1 MEFTTP
7 MMSGVKMVVT
17 SGETYGLGQGMGEL
31 GDTLELFPI
40 LLWVVA
46 I

>member
-1 MEFTTP
+1 MKFKTS
-7 MMSGVKMVVT
+7 MMSGVKMMVT
-17 SGETYGLGQGMGEL
+17 SGERYGLGQGMGEL
-31 GDTLELFPI
+31 GDTLEMFPI